1 MNFIRSLFV
10 DTKPIWTVGFP
21 TFTLLFFLPY
31 WFILCPFV
39 WHRRHE
45 NVANNRAW
53 NSPWLYGY
61 WLAATGVW
69 VAVFLVALCCWKR
82 NDQHCEET
90 EMGTGTYLL
99 SSQHYKS
106 SVPFC
111 ITPLPVQPKK
121 EEREETSFKGKIR
134 EMDVSFV
141 QVQPMPFRTMP
152 ASRPS
157 ELDFTWDHEDIQWLI
172 ESNETTDPTNL
183 GSFGSTI
190 SLESLTERVRIESIP
205 DQNIELKSPSCDSP
219 LSPDSENGDHDY
231 AFLGVEHR
239 TDYYQLTPT
248 GSPPSPSFMEPS
260 PALATQF
267 PSEMENLITETEFH
281 DDTNAKNDS

>member
-10 DTKPIWTVGFP
+10 GTKPIWTVGFP

-45 NVANNRAW
+45 DIVNHRAW

-69 VAVFLVALCCWKR
+69 VAVFLVALCCWKQ
-82 NDQHCEET
+82 NDHQCDDT
-90 EMGTGTYLL
+90 EIGSGTYLL
-99 SSQHYKS
+99 SSQHSKN

-121 EEREETSFKGKIR
+121 EEREVPSFKGRIS
-134 EMDVSFV
+134 EVDVSFV
-141 QVQPMPFRTMP
+141 QVQPMPLKTMP

-157 ELDFTWDHEDIQWLI
+157 ELDFTWDNEDIQWLI
-172 ESNETTDPTNL
+172 EGNETTDPTNL
-183 GSFGSTI
+183 DSLGTI
-190 SLESLTERVRIESIP
+190 SLESLTGRVRIEEIP
-205 DQNIELKSPSCDSP
+205 ALIASPTSHSP
-219 LSPDSENGDHDY
+219 LSPGSENADKDY
-231 AFLGVEHR
+231 AFLGVEQR

-248 GSPPSPSFMEPS
+248 GSPPSPSFMEHS
-260 PALATQF
+260 AALANQF
-267 PSEMENLITETEFH
+267 TSEMENFITETKFH
-281 DDTNAKNDS
+281 DDTNAETDS